1 MNSED
6 IDMSRKRFRY
16 ITPFVGEAFFTVV
29 KNGIADA
36 ARMLDAEFEFT
47 GTEDADV
54 EELCRMIRQTADEK
68 YDGIAVSLVEEENM
82 ADAIAYAADQGV
94 PVVAFNIGG
103 TGKTRVLSNICQDAY
118 KAGQTVGEKIRDNLG
133 TGKVIFT
140 LHDDVEVLRQRL
152 DGILSMLPDDLDY
165 KVMVSGNSPELA
177 CKNIQAEM
185 EKEGNVTAVIGTGQ
199 SDTHGAGLAL
209 KAAGKGK
216 FYVAGFDVCQD
227 ILQMVKEGVVDFTI
241 DQQPYVQGFY
251 PLLQL
256 WQNASYGIVP
266 SDINA
271 GAAVIDSSNID
282 LVLDAAAKGC
292 R

>member
-1 MNSED
+1 
-6 IDMSRKRFRY
+6 MSKKRFRY

-29 KNGIADA
+29 KKGISDA
-36 ARMLDAEFEFT
+36 ADMLGAEFEFT

-54 EELCRMIRQTADEK
+54 EKLCSMIRQTADEK

-82 ADAIAYAADQGV
+82 AEAIEYAVNKGV

-103 TGKTRVLSNICQDAY
+103 TGKTKVFSNICQDAY
-118 KAGQTVGEKIRDNLG
+118 KAGQTVGERIKDKLG
-133 TGKVIFT
+133 SGKVIFT
-140 LHDDVEVLRQRL
+140 LHDDVAVLRERL
-152 DGILSMLPDDLDY
+152 DGILSMLPENLDH
-165 KVMVSGNSPELA
+165 KVIVSGNSPELA
-177 CKNIQAEM
+177 CKTIQDEM

-209 KAAGKGK
+209 KAAGEGK

-227 ILQMVKEGVVDFTI
+227 ILKMVKEGVVDFTI

-256 WQNASYGIVP
+256 WQNASYGIMP

-271 GAAVIDSSNID
+271 GAAVIDSSNIEKI
-282 LVLDAAAKGC
+282 LDAAAKGY